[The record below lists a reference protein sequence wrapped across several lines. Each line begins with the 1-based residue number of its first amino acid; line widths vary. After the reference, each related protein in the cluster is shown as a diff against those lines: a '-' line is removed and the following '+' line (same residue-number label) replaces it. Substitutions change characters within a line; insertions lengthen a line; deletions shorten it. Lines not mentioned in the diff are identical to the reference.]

1 MVKIKKVSGK
11 TVQNVIEKFSMARGI
26 VVLDE
31 NTNSISDALRDKNL
45 RVLNVMPGMD
55 DELIKQTV
63 LSGRIFITN
72 NSIDFVY
79 DAKKLEYGIIS
90 TENIAD
96 KDPKRL
102 AQLISQ
108 AIIEHSLWAKKHGFI
123 VRLSESGST
132 FRQL

>member
-1 MVKIKKVSGK
+1 MKKISSK

-31 NTNSISDALRDKNL
+31 NISSISEALSDRNL
-45 RVLNVMPGMD
+45 RVLNIIPGMN

-72 NSIDFVY
+72 NSIDFIY

-90 TENIAD
+90 TENVRD
-96 KDPKRL
+96 KDPEKL
-102 AQLISQ
+102 ARLISQ
-108 AIIEHSLWAKKHGFI
+108 AIVKHSLWSKKHGFI
-123 VRLSESGST
+123 AMLSDSGST
-132 FRQL
+132 FKQL